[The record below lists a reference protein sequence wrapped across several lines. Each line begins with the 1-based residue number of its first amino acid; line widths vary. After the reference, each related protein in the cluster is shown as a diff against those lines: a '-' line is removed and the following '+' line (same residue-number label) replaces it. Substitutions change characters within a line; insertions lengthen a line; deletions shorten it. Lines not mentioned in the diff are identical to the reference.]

1 MAKEKYDTLMK
12 SCPNNR
18 RGNND
23 ENASRADVPFTPS
36 DEGQALQEPTMP
48 DFSDMIQYALPRKMQ
63 NKAKGLMHYLN
74 QYGGDTIKFDR
85 RGQLIVNGNI
95 IGGSHLIDL
104 LRDAVFIRKR

>member
-48 DFSDMIQYALPRKMQ
+48 EFSDMTQYALPRKMQ

-74 QYGGDTIKFDR
+74 Q
-85 RGQLIVNGNI
+85 
-95 IGGSHLIDL
+95 
-104 LRDAVFIRKR
+104 